1 MKLAWKRLDG
11 RNGHTA
17 GRELLRELAGEPSEI
32 LVTPSGKPYFA
43 GGAPHFSISHTKYH
57 AFCAVSR
64 QNIGIDAEEIDRK
77 IDLRLKDRIL
87 SPTEK
92 AHFDAATDKNAALLR
107 LWVLKES
114 YAKLT
119 GRGWGS
125 YLYETDF
132 DPDDPRIRIIDGCYI
147 AIMEEN

>member
-1 MKLAWKRLDG
+1 M
-11 RNGHTA
+11 
-17 GRELLRELAGEPSEI
+17 
-32 LVTPSGKPYFA
+32 
-43 GGAPHFSISHTKYH
+43 
-57 AFCAVSR
+57 
-64 QNIGIDAEEIDRK
+64 DRK

-87 SPTEK
+87 SPTER

-119 GRGWGS
+119 GRGWGC
-125 YLYETDF
+125 YLHETAF